1 VADLDDLNDRP
12 PVVAA
17 LTYASRGWPVFPVA
31 WALEG
36 TCACRLG
43 PGCTHPA
50 KHPLVPGGTASAT
63 TDLALVR
70 SWWAHWPLAGI
81 GLLTGSRSGLAVL
94 DIDPGHDG
102 AGTLSALG
110 LQGIVV
116 PPTLC
121 ADTGGGG
128 QHYFFAIGGAG
139 RVPNTSSRLP
149 GRGSTPGIDI
159 RGEGGYVVA
168 APSLH
173 RSGRRYAWRPI
184 ASGLAPLPVWMT
196 RPAPPR
202 ERGHPVP
209 VARPGTSNR
218 YAAEVVRREVAAV
231 AAAPEGQRSD
241 QLNRSAFAL
250 GTLVGAGALAETDV
264 MTDLLRTATHVGLT
278 ATEASRTI
286 RSGLRA
292 GMARPRRLPSTVEG

>member
-1 VADLDDLNDRP
+1 MADLDDLNDRP

-43 PGCTHPA
+43 PSCTHPA

-70 SWWAHWPLAGI
+70 SWWAHWPRAGI

-110 LQGIVV
+110 SQGIVV

-128 QHYFFAIGGAG
+128 QHYFFAIAGGRPCTQHEQPPPRPG
-139 RVPNTSSRLP
+139 QHTGHRHP
-149 GRGSTPGIDI
+149 GRRRLRCRRPL
-159 RGEGGYVVA
+159 A
-168 APSLH
+168 APL
-173 RSGRRYAWRPI
+173 W
-184 ASGLAPLPVWMT
+184 APVC
-196 RPAPPR
+196 
-202 ERGHPVP
+202 
-209 VARPGTSNR
+209 
-218 YAAEVVRREVAAV
+218 
-231 AAAPEGQRSD
+231 
-241 QLNRSAFAL
+241 
-250 GTLVGAGALAETDV
+250 LAEDW
-264 MTDLLRTATHVGLT
+264 
-278 ATEASRTI
+278 
-286 RSGLRA
+286 
-292 GMARPRRLPSTVEG
+292 